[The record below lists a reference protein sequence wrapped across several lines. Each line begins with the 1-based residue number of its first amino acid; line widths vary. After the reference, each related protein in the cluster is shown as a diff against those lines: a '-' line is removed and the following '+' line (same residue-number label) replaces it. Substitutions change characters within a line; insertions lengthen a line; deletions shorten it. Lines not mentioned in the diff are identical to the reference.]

1 MPERQPIL
9 DGLTRIAN
17 DGAAFATAWHAV
29 LVAVVV
35 ALLAGWRP
43 SNRWAGSWLAAPLAS
58 VSAFAWRAHNPFNG
72 AVFAVLALVLVGL
85 AALGSAEPVS
95 GSGRAVRAA
104 GMALVAFG
112 WVYPH
117 FLVGRPWSDYAFA
130 APLGLIPCPTLS
142 AVIGLSIVGRGLGN
156 RAWCWAL
163 AAAGAFY
170 AVFGV
175 ARLGVW
181 LDVPLLLGAI
191 VLAVV
196 GGLGAR
202 SRVSRGEHPLTA
214 A

>member
-1 MPERQPIL
+1 MPERQAIL
-9 DGLTRIAN
+9 EGLTRIAN

-29 LVAVVV
+29 LTAVVV

-43 SNRWAGSWLAAPLAS
+43 SNRRAGRWLAVPLAS
-58 VSAFAWRAHNPFNG
+58 VSVFAWGAHNPFNG
-72 AVFAVLALVLVGL
+72 TIFAVLALVLVGL
-85 AALGSAEPVS
+85 AALGSAEPVT
-95 GSGRAVRAA
+95 GSGRGVQAA

-142 AVIGLSIVGRGLGN
+142 VVIGLSIVGRGLGN

-163 AAAGAFY
+163 AAAGVFY

-181 LDVPLLLGAI
+181 LDVPLLIGAV
-191 VLAVV
+191 VLVMV

-202 SRVSRGEHPLTA
+202 RGARSNAEAATA